1 MWHKTNAD
9 LTARRG
15 ESEDDM
21 NILEYIDELLDQG
34 YNEEDAERLAD
45 IAFGD
50 EWEPDDGW
58 WEPID

>member
-1 MWHKTNAD
+1 
-9 LTARRG
+9 
-15 ESEDDM
+15 M